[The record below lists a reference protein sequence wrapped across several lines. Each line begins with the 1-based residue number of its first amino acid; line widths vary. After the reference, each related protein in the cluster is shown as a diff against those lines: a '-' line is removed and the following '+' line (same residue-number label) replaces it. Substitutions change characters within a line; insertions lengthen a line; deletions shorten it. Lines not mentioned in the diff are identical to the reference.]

1 MNDLQTGLL
10 IASKGRWQWL
20 GGAMA
25 ALLLVTACTSL
36 SPPKVSTGASS
47 SATAIDAGRSPAT
60 GFSSELA
67 TLRQREHAF
76 NLAWH
81 LVNDRFYDASFN
93 GVDWEAVRLRYLPQ
107 LERVESDNAF
117 FALLGRMLSELR
129 DSHTRIYNARDYR
142 NRLDSVMS
150 TYGLRVAEVDA
161 QVAIIQV
168 FPDTDARRAGL
179 HIGMVIESINGE
191 RALERLARLRSDAPP
206 DASPERR
213 LRGIFGRLIGGRADT
228 LALEIRSDSGN
239 TNGSTNGNTNG
250 NTNGSTN
257 GSTNGNDSGL
267 TRFELRRADRDVPLV
282 VSNKTLE
289 GNIGY
294 IAFNRFRPE
303 GASDFGR
310 ALAKLR
316 MTDGLII
323 DLRGNSGGALGSML
337 AIAQSFF
344 PESRHVMTRRLRP
357 PTNFGPENDGF
368 GNNRAAPPEMRI
380 LATAH
385 AYTQPVAI
393 LIDNYTASSSELL
406 ATILREQRG
415 AAIIGRASC
424 GCVVAVRPNGYKL
437 AAGGA
442 LFVSESGFVSPF
454 GTQMEGVPMQP
465 DRGVT
470 MTLHD
475 LRRGI
480 DRDVVVAQ
488 EWLRQQRAAKSSAEL
503 H

>member
-1 MNDLQTGLL
+1 MNAMQRRLP
-10 IASKGRWQWL
+10 IESRGRWQWL

-36 SPPKVSTGASS
+36 SPPNVSTGASS
-47 SATAIDAGRSPAT
+47 SATAIDAGWSPAA

-67 TLRQREHAF
+67 TQRLREHAF
-76 NLAWH
+76 NQAWH

-107 LERVESDNAF
+107 LERIASDNAF
-117 FALLGRMLSELR
+117 FALLGRMLHELR

-150 TYGLRVAEVDA
+150 TYGLRVAEVDG
-161 QVAIIQV
+161 QVAIIKV
-168 FPDTDARRAGL
+168 FPDTDAERAGL
-179 HIGMVIESINGE
+179 HTGMVIETINGE
-191 RALERLARLRSDAPP
+191 RALERLARLRADAAP
-206 DASPERR
+206 DVSPERR
-213 LRGIFGRLIGGRADT
+213 LRGIFGRLIAGRADA
-228 LALEIRSDSGN
+228 LALDIR
-239 TNGSTNGNTNG
+239 
-250 NTNGSTN
+250 
-257 GSTNGNDSGL
+257 NDSGL
-267 TRFELRRADRDVPLV
+267 TRFELRRADRDIPLV
-282 VSNKTLE
+282 VSNSTLE

-303 GASDFGR
+303 GAADFGR

-357 PTNFGPENDGF
+357 PTNFGPESDAF

-454 GTQMEGVPMQP
+454 GTQMEGVPMRP
-465 DRGVT
+465 DREVT
-470 MTLHD
+470 MTLED
-475 LRRGI
+475 LRGGI
-480 DRDVVVAQ
+480 DRDVVIAQ
-488 EWLRQQRAAKSSAEL
+488 EWLRQQRAGKNSAEL